1 MNKSVRV
8 VIVDE
13 LYSRL
18 HDACT
23 LCASAIW
30 VAPYAKKSV
39 VESLT
44 SALPSEARL
53 TLVTRWHPA
62 DIARGVSDTDVLDV
76 VRARPNSE
84 LLLHPSL
91 HAKVFLC
98 DDYAFI
104 GSANLTNSGVGL
116 GSRPNVELSTLL
128 QPAPTAVGVFLNRVI
143 YESTIATAKIKAAID
158 EQAREYERI
167 YGDERQSISLVYQS
181 PDEWHPP
188 WLFPQLRAPDRLFAI
203 YSDADDL
210 PVDVRQDAWRD
221 LAVLN
226 PPANLGRE
234 QFQSWIASRL
244 LEIDVVARFDEF
256 VAAPRRFGEMSA
268 WLRANYDTFIPT
280 YDVGQRVAQQMIR
293 WLTFFLPERYTLK
306 TVNYSEIL
314 RRST

>member
-210 PVDVRQDAWRD
+210 PVDVRQDAWRIWRFLIRRPTLD
-221 LAVLN
+221 GNNSSPGL
-226 PPANLGRE
+226 RRDC
-234 QFQSWIASRL
+234 WRL
-244 LEIDVVARFDEF
+244 T
-256 VAAPRRFGEMSA
+256 
-268 WLRANYDTFIPT
+268 WLRGSMNSLRPR
-280 YDVGQRVAQQMIR
+280 VGLVKCRRGCALTMIR
-293 WLTFFLPERYTLK
+293 LYRLTMLDNASLNR
-306 TVNYSEIL
+306 
-314 RRST
+314 